1 MNENEVQHR
10 IRELERKIE
19 SLPNGYISAKMI
31 NGKEQFYLQWSENG
45 KTKSQYIKKGEL
57 DKTKEE
63 VALRKKLREELKQL
77 KKQIPTIQPIAD
89 DAYAANVVTG
99 KALIAMAESVSAYEK
114 RDCYEQ
120 LRNYLCGGISDSV
133 CLVYGLRRTG
143 KTTMLR
149 QAIGELTEQSGEAC
163 VYIKAT
169 VNDTMAQMNMDL
181 KKLYANGYRY
191 VFIDEVTLISDFID
205 SAAIFSD
212 IYAAQGMKIVLS
224 GTDSLGFW
232 FALHQELYDRAVT
245 VHTTF
250 IPFSEHSRLLKTDSL
265 DEYIRYG
272 GTLRAGEKS
281 FSKRLIYSDASFRDD
296 ESTRRYIDTAI
307 CHNIQ
312 NSLASYDGGDH
323 FRHLHELYLANELTG
338 AINRIIED
346 MNHRFLL
353 SVLTD
358 DFVSHD
364 LGVSARN
371 LRGDRNPD
379 NRTDILDRIDMQ
391 RVTERLMDI
400 LEIRVR
406 EEQSVGITNEH
417 IAEIKEY
424 LKALEL
430 ISDCPVETTIQGAE
444 PIEHILFTQPGMRYC
459 QAQALVHSLMKDA
472 SFSGASE
479 REKKLAADRILEE
492 VRGRMTEEIILLET
506 QKELGDVR
514 KVFKLQFAVGEFD
527 MVVYNPE
534 ENTCKIYEI
543 KHSGRAVP
551 EQYRHLTDNEKC
563 RLTEQKFGEIV
574 EKCVIYSG
582 KDFVSD
588 NGIHYMNAAEY
599 LKMLP
604 EQQQE
609 MTQQNGMTF
618 GY

>member
-1 MNENEVQHR
+1 M
-10 IRELERKIE
+10 
-19 SLPNGYISAKMI
+19 
-31 NGKEQFYLQWSENG
+31 
-45 KTKSQYIKKGEL
+45 
-57 DKTKEE
+57 
-63 VALRKKLREELKQL
+63 
-77 KKQIPTIQPIAD
+77 
-89 DAYAANVVTG
+89 
-99 KALIAMAESVSAYEK
+99 
-114 RDCYEQ
+114 CEQ
-120 LRNYLCGGISDSV
+120 LPHG
-133 CLVYGLRRTG
+133 
-143 KTTMLR
+143 
-149 QAIGELTEQSGEAC
+149 
-163 VYIKAT
+163 
-169 VNDTMAQMNMDL
+169 
-181 KKLYANGYRY
+181 
-191 VFIDEVTLISDFID
+191 
-205 SAAIFSD
+205 
-212 IYAAQGMKIVLS
+212 
-224 GTDSLGFW
+224 
-232 FALHQELYDRAVT
+232 
-245 VHTTF
+245 HTTF

-272 GTLRAGEKS
+272 GTLRVGEKS
-281 FSKRLIYSDASFRDD
+281 FSKNLIYSDASFRDD

-312 NSLASYDGGDH
+312 NSLASYDGGEH

-358 DFVSHD
+358 EFVSHD

-371 LRGDRNPD
+371 LRGDRNSD

-400 LEIRVR
+400 LEIRTH

-430 ISDCPVETTIQGAE
+430 ISDCPIETTIQGAE

-472 SFSGASE
+472 VFSNASE
-479 REKKLAADRILEE
+479 REKKLVTDRILEE
-492 VRGRMTEEIILLET
+492 VKGRMTEEIILLET
-506 QKELGDVR
+506 QKKLGDVQ

-543 KHSGRAVP
+543 KHSDRAVP
-551 EQYRHLTDNEKC
+551 EQYRHLADKEKC
-563 RLTEQKFGEIV
+563 RLTEKKFGKIE
-574 EKCVIYSG
+574 EKIIIYSG
-582 KDFVSD
+582 NDFVSD

-599 LKMLP
+599 LKLLP

-609 MTQQNGMTF
+609 MSQQNGMTF

>member
-1 MNENEVQHR
+1 MNGNEIQR
-10 IRELERKIE
+10 LIRELERKIAE
-19 SLPNGYISAKMI
+19 LPNGYISHKSI
-31 NGKEQFYLQWSENG
+31 NGKEQFYLQWNENG
-45 KTKSQYIKKGEL
+45 KTKSQYIKRGEL

-77 KKQIPTIQPIAD
+77 QKQKPTIQPID
-89 DAYAANVVTG
+89 DDSYAANVVTG
-99 KALIAMAESVSAYEK
+99 KALIAMANSVSAFEK

-120 LRNYLCGGISDSV
+120 LWDYLCGEISDKV

-149 QAIGELTEQSGEAC
+149 QAIGELTEQDGEAC

-169 VNDTMAQMNMDL
+169 VNDTMAQMNSDL

-191 VFIDEVTLISDFID
+191 VFIDEVTLIKDFID
-205 SAAIFSD
+205 SAALFSD

-232 FALHQELYDRAVT
+232 FALHQELYDRAII

-272 GTLRAGEKS
+272 GTLRAGEVN
-281 FSKRLIYSDASFRDD
+281 FDKRLIASDASFRDD

-312 NSLASYDGGDH
+312 NSLSSYDGGEH
-323 FRHLHELYLANELTG
+323 FRHLHKLYLAKELTG
-338 AINRIIED
+338 SINRIIED
-346 MNHRFLL
+346 MNHNFLL

-358 DFVSHD
+358 EFVSHD

-391 RVTERLMDI
+391 KVTGRLMDI
-400 LEIRVR
+400 LDIRAR

-430 ISDCPVETTIQGAE
+430 IADCPTETTIQGAE

-472 SFSGASE
+472 VFSDASE
-479 REKKLAADRILEE
+479 REKKLVADRILEE

-506 QKELGDVR
+506 MKELGDVQR
-514 KVFKLQFAVGEFD
+514 VFKLQFAVGEFD
-527 MVVYNPE
+527 MVLYNPD

-543 KHSGRAVP
+543 KHSDRAVP
-551 EQYRHLTDNEKC
+551 EQYRHLIDKEKC
-563 RLTEQKFGEIV
+563 RLTEQKFGSIE
-574 EKCVIYSG
+574 EKIVIYSG
-582 KDFVSD
+582 NDFVSD
-588 NGIHYMNAAEY
+588 NGIHYINAAEY
-599 LKMLP
+599 LKLLP
-604 EQQQE
+604 LQQQE